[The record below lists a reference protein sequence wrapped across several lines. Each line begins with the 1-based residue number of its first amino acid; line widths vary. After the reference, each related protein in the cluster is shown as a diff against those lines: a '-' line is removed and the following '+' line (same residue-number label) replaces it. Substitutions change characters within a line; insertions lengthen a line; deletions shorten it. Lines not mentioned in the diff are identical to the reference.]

1 MRHNQTPKWLDLFIT
16 AFGAKGLVTLSWWM
30 GALHAE
36 RIRARQHSYPFLE
49 VIGGASNGRSQLL
62 SVLWKLIGSDGSENI
77 NASKSAR
84 LPLLRKINGTD
95 NWPIVIEEPIRAD
108 QPFDWD
114 ALKPC
119 YNGDMAI
126 RAKPGE
132 EQPKFKGALVILG
145 SPLMSEALSSRFVF
159 VQLEQPENSEA
170 SAQALGELLDLHS
183 TEGFDFYDT
192 VKAAGERLE
201 GLLQHTTAYFVQPHN
216 NKRAAFNHA
225 QLHALLGVLDDLF
238 VLPADARE
246 DAHIEIAAMTL
257 ITD

>member
-1 MRHNQTPKWLDLFIT
+1 MRHNETPKWLSLFIT
-16 AFGAKGLVTLSWWM
+16 AFGAKGLVTLAWWL

-36 RIRARQHSYPFLE
+36 RIRVQQHSYPFLE
-49 VIGGASNGRSQLL
+49 LIGGAGYGRSQLL
-62 SVLWKLIGSDGSENI
+62 SALWKLIGSEGSENI
-77 NASKSAR
+77 NASNSRR
-84 LPLLRKINGTD
+84 LPVLRKINGTD
-95 NWPIVIEEPIRAD
+95 NWPCVIEEPVRAD

-119 YNGDMAI
+119 FNGDMAI
-126 RAKPGE
+126 RAKPGQ

-145 SPLMSEALSSRFVF
+145 NPPISEAMRSRVVC
-159 VQLEQPENSEA
+159 VQLEQPEKPEA
-170 SAQALGELLDLHS
+170 AAQALRDLLDLHS
-183 TEGFDFYDT
+183 TDSLDFYET

-201 GLLQHTTAYFVQPHN
+201 GLLQHTTAYFLHPHS
-216 NKRAAFNHA
+216 NKRAALNHA

-238 VLPADARE
+238 VLPTDARE